1 MAPINLSAEQ
11 ACAIV
16 QATTFDVFNEHDA
29 SKRRQ
34 LMEKY
39 WAPGVTC
46 FSPFGIAT
54 GYDALDQVWA
64 GLHADEKSTWI
75 FSRSGDLWLDFNLIM
90 QPWVYGP
97 PEAAEPAMKG
107 WDVIHVD
114 EDGKVHKLYALIEG
128 MSTHVHTA

>member
-1 MAPINLSAEQ
+1 L
-11 ACAIV
+11 
-16 QATTFDVFNEHDA
+16 
-29 SKRRQ
+29 
-34 LMEKY
+34 
-39 WAPGVTC
+39 
-46 FSPFGIAT
+46 
-54 GYDALDQVWA
+54 
-64 GLHADEKSTWI
+64 
-75 FSRSGDLWLDFNLIM
+75 GDLWLDFNLIM

>member
-1 MAPINLSAEQ
+1 MATINLSAEQ
-11 ACAIV
+11 ARAIV

-64 GLHADEKSTWI
+64 GE
-75 FSRSGDLWLDFNLIM
+75 
-90 QPWVYGP
+90 
-97 PEAAEPAMKG
+97 
-107 WDVIHVD
+107 
-114 EDGKVHKLYALIEG
+114 
-128 MSTHVHTA
+128 